1 MNKLCHQHN
10 FSLSL
15 FGSDPHNISFHYL
28 IPEGGNDKLSYF
40 KLKVLLPDSDLTVT
54 SQKQIKDKLN
64 VATPEGNFLWLF
76 HTELSPFLIAK
87 S

>member
-28 IPEGGNDKLSYF
+28 IPEGGNDKLSYL

-54 SQKQIKDKLN
+54 R
-64 VATPEGNFLWLF
+64 
-76 HTELSPFLIAK
+76 
-87 S
+87 